1 MAGTSI
7 NPSSGFFRIRQRP
20 AGPARALSAR
30 IGHKHKDTKM
40 QAIAKKPTDWR
51 LVVGVPLVTILVAA
65 GGYGIMMLWPAP
77 ANLDYSLTRTSEQ
90 GSFVASLE
98 TGPIALNRPQTWT
111 VDVDM
116 TDGKPIDIGALTID
130 GGMPL
135 HGHGLPAEPKVV
147 RALGDGRFEVS
158 GVLFSMP
165 GWWTVTVHVSTPT
178 GPDAATFNF
187 KL

>member
-1 MAGTSI
+1 MTS
-7 NPSSGFFRIRQRP
+7 
-20 AGPARALSAR
+20 
-30 IGHKHKDTKM
+30 
-40 QAIAKKPTDWR
+40 IAKKVTNWR
-51 LVVGVPLVTILVAA
+51 LIAGIPLVTIVAA
-65 GGYGIMMLWPAP
+65 AAGHGIMMLWPAP
-77 ANLDYSLTRTSEQ
+77 ADLDLSLTRASDKS
-90 GSFVASLE
+90 SFVASLE
-98 TGPIALNRPQTWT
+98 TGPIAVDETHPWI

-116 TDGKPIDIGALTID
+116 TDGSPVDIDAVTID

-147 RALGDGRFEVS
+147 RDLGDGRFEVS

-165 GWWTVTVHVSTPT
+165 GWWIVTVHVSTPA